1 MGFCEGLSGAQF
13 SLMFSLTA
21 LVKNLNIKFEDDSK
35 LVGDCEF
42 VGEQD

>member
-21 LVKNLNIKFEDDSK
+21 LVKNLNINLKMTVS
-35 LVGDCEF
+35 
-42 VGEQD
+42 